1 MSMEGLLWVE
11 ADTDVKVSSYSCED
25 EVIRL
30 RKRLINAENFL
41 QMQVLLCNSV
51 AIYICAIWERNLLC
65 HLLCVSGRMCFLQ
78 TWYLWNFFDH
88 YEVPHGWTKVA
99 WCSHS

>member
-1 MSMEGLLWVE
+1 VSMEGLLWVE

-25 EVIRL
+25 EVARL

-41 QMQVLLCNSV
+41 QMQVLFCNSV
-51 AIYICAIWERNLLC
+51 AIYMCNMGKELV
-65 HLLCVSGRMCFLQ
+65 VSSPVCFWQDVL
-78 TWYLWNFFDH
+78 FCK
-88 YEVPHGWTKVA
+88 HGACETSLTIMRFPTVGPKLP